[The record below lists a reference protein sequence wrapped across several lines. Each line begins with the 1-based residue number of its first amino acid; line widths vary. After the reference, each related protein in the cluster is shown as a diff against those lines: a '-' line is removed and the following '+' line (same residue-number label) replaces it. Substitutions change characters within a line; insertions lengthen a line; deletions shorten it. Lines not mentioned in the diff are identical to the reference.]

1 MNAVW
6 IAVVAISLLGLIF
19 GLILGYAS
27 RRFAVEDDPVV
38 EKIDALLPQSQCGQC
53 GYPGC
58 RPYAEAVG
66 TQGEKINCC
75 APGGEAVM
83 LKIAELLNV
92 DPQPTDG
99 DAQEAEPAQMLAVI
113 DEANCIGCTK
123 CIQACPVDAIVGATL
138 AGPARR
144 GEVLTDV
151 RLLGPRLAESAAGP
165 DARIVPIPLADAA
178 LMDLVRPGDVVDIV
192 AAPADDAEEARLER
206 LHREMQPAMQ
216 IFLRYAD
223 IATGDYA

>member
-27 RRFAVEDDPVV
+27 RRFEVEDDPVV

-92 DPQPTDG
+92 DPQPT
-99 DAQEAEPAQMLAVI
+99 EKPYL
-113 DEANCIGCTK
+113 
-123 CIQACPVDAIVGATL
+123 
-138 AGPARR
+138 
-144 GEVLTDV
+144 
-151 RLLGPRLAESAAGP
+151 
-165 DARIVPIPLADAA
+165 
-178 LMDLVRPGDVVDIV
+178 
-192 AAPADDAEEARLER
+192 
-206 LHREMQPAMQ
+206 RECW
-216 IFLRYAD
+216 R
-223 IATGDYA
+223 

>member
-1 MNAVW
+1 MMTFW

-19 GLILGYAS
+19 GVILGYAS

-38 EKIDALLPQSQCGQC
+38 EKIDELLPQSQCGQC

-58 RPYAEAVG
+58 RPYAEAVSN
-66 TQGEKINCC
+66 GEKINCC

-99 DAQEAEPAQMLAVI
+99 DAQEAEPARMLATI

-123 CIQACPVDAIVGATL
+123 CIQACPVDAIIGAAKQLHVIIGQQCTGCEL
-138 AGPARR
+138 CLPPCPVECIHMEAVTENIDNWKWKYP
-144 GEVLTDV
+144 
-151 RLLGPRLAESAAGP
+151 
-165 DARIVPIPLADAA
+165 
-178 LMDLVRPGDVVDIV
+178 VVEIK
-192 AAPADDAEEARLER
+192 AAPVKEA
-206 LHREMQPAMQ
+206 A
-216 IFLRYAD
+216 
-223 IATGDYA
+223 